1 MGGWQTKSLRKRI
14 WRVVCSYKC
23 AEASGQDRGVTLATP
38 KSSSPLQAIE
48 KKQLKSSLI
57 RVFGV
62 PICDGHPF
70 GGNGKLLGN
79 SPAKLELAGGTLWR
93 QELHLSKEKQL
104 EITGPKRLGLKSR
117 MNQPQDNTRPATRT
131 GAASE
136 LAAVPV
142 VMEARSL
149 KKIYGSGAKTLAVLS
164 DANLTLRQGE
174 MVAIVA
180 PSGAGKSTL
189 LHLLAALDTPTSGT
203 VYFANKPV
211 ETNDDIALAEF
222 RNRAVGFLWQRHQL
236 LPDFTAA
243 ENVAMPLL
251 LRGED
256 FTSALGMA
264 RKWLAEVGL
273 ENRADHRAGELSGGE
288 QQRVAIARA
297 LVTGPTVLLADEPTG
312 DLDEQNAWAVFEL
325 LERLH
330 RTHRLT
336 SLIATHNLALAARC
350 DRILGL
356 EHGVLQTRGAAALAS
371 EAPGGEAR

>member
-1 MGGWQTKSLRKRI
+1 
-14 WRVVCSYKC
+14 
-23 AEASGQDRGVTLATP
+23 
-38 KSSSPLQAIE
+38 
-48 KKQLKSSLI
+48 
-57 RVFGV
+57 
-62 PICDGHPF
+62 
-70 GGNGKLLGN
+70 
-79 SPAKLELAGGTLWR
+79 
-93 QELHLSKEKQL
+93 
-104 EITGPKRLGLKSR
+104 
-117 MNQPQDNTRPATRT
+117 MNQPQDNTTQSQQTTAANARAE
-131 GAASE
+131 GA
-136 LAAVPV
+136 V

-149 KKIYGSGAKTLAVLS
+149 KKIYGRGEKSLAVLS
-164 DANLTLRQGE
+164 DANLSLRKGE

-203 VYFANKPV
+203 VYFANKAI
-211 ETNDDIALAEF
+211 ETIDDIALAAF

-256 FTSALGMA
+256 FASALGMA

-297 LVTGPTVLLADEPTG
+297 LVTGPKVLLADDPTG
-312 DLDEQNAWAVFEL
+312 DLDEENAWAVFEL

-330 RTHRLT
+330 RGHRLT

-350 DRILGL
+350 DRVVGL
-356 EHGVLQTRGAAALAS
+356 EHGVLRTRSVRA
-371 EAPGGEAR
+371 EATGTPGGEAS